1 MSEDSSCDE
10 TLSELKAKH
19 EELIGIKHDLLQKL
33 EDNERL
39 KLDLRETRRGTKKL
53 SNERDRLQALVDS
66 KQKFRRPQQLHEV
79 RSDSDIQK
87 KLGSTSESSVSP
99 KCNDEGI
106 RAGQMAVD

>member
-1 MSEDSSCDE
+1 MSQLSEDSSCDE

-19 EELIGIKHDLLQKL
+19 EELIGKKHDLLQKL

-66 KQKFRRPQQLHEV
+66 KQKVQRPEQLHEV
-79 RSDSDIQK
+79 RSIQIFK
-87 KLGSTSESSVSP
+87 KKSVSTSESSMSP
-99 KCNDEGI
+99 N
-106 RAGQMAVD
+106 